1 MRKQYYII
9 RFIALIIC
17 GGLCY
22 SCEDFFDPDNND
34 SVKESDFA
42 SSRED
47 LNAGALGIYSVLSQE
62 VHKFLLWGSARADL
76 VTTGTEG
83 KDPYITEFVK
93 NSVTD
98 LNPYTNYAGLYKA
111 IARCNRQ
118 IENIGRVAKID
129 FSLDD
134 NDINAYYGEAY
145 YMRALCYFY
154 LVRTFKEFP
163 IIVEDLSE
171 NVVRISESGDSIR
184 LKTLDLT
191 AEELRDIAMQPAEEQ
206 EAWQQIYSDTKKAMG
221 MLRMDHK
228 WNGSNLSNEEK
239 YGRANLTAA
248 YALACDVA
256 LWMGEYLKASAYAD
270 LIIKNNGYDVTSS
283 GTWGNTFNSAY
294 AAGHVINLLGYNFD
308 KSHETNR
315 LQEFTS
321 NVTTDGGQ
329 YLLKPVKDIVDSL
342 FIESGDIRP
351 DYTYKRI
358 NKKDLIWKYIGQD
371 SETAMRDPYKSIAS
385 WHIYRSADI
394 YLLKGMAEN
403 RQGNTGGAI
412 YFLNL
417 VRSNRGLS
425 EYDKAEIDMSM
436 ENLEDLLLAERARE
450 LAFEGKRWYD
460 LLLVSKKFGRKDLLP
475 TFVSKKYPK
484 AERTAMY
491 NWLSDEANWYLP
503 VDPQRWE

>member
-1 MRKQYYII
+1 MRKHYYII
-9 RFIALIIC
+9 RFIALIVC
-17 GGLCY
+17 CVCS
-22 SCEDFFDPDNND
+22 SCEDFFDPENND
-34 SVKESDFA
+34 SVRESDFP

-76 VTTGTEG
+76 VTAGAEG
-83 KDPYITEFVK
+83 KDPYITEFVNNK
-93 NSVTD
+93 VTD

-118 IENIGRVAKID
+118 IENIGEVAKID

-134 NDINAYYGEAY
+134 NAINAYYGEAY
-145 YMRALCYFY
+145 YLRALCYFY

-163 IIVEDLSE
+163 IITEDLTE
-171 NVVRISESGDSIR
+171 DVARVTESGDTIH
-184 LKTLDLT
+184 LKTIELT
-191 AEELRDIAMQPAEEQ
+191 AEELRDIAMQPANEQ
-206 EAWQQIYSDTKKAMG
+206 QAWQQVYSDTKKAMG
-221 MLRMDHK
+221 MLRMDFK
-228 WNGSNLSNEEK
+228 WNGSSLSNEEK
-239 YGRANLTAA
+239 FGRANLSAA

-256 LWMGEYLKASAYAD
+256 MWMREYLKASAYAD
-270 LIIKNNGYDVTSS
+270 LIIKNSTYDVTSP
-283 GTWGNTFNSAY
+283 GTWGNTFTSTY
-294 AAGHVINLLGYNFD
+294 AAGHVVNLLGYNFD

-321 NVTTDGGQ
+321 NVATDGGE

-351 DYTYKRI
+351 NYTFKRI
-358 NKKDLIWKYIGQD
+358 NKQDLIWKYIGQD
-371 SETAMRDPYKSIAS
+371 GETAMRDAYKSVAS

-403 RQGNTGGAI
+403 RQGNPGGAL

-425 EYDKAEIDMSM
+425 QYDKAEIDMSV

-460 LLLVSKKFGRKDLLP
+460 LLLVSKKIGRKDVLP
-475 TFVSKKYPK
+475 SFVSKKYPK
-484 AERTAMY
+484 AERAAMY
-491 NWLSDEANWYLP
+491 NWLSDENNWYLP